1 MPRSDDP
8 SRKIF
13 GDVDPS
19 CVDYQYFENL
29 STAYW
34 QSEVLFSALELKLF
48 DHIENNGTTTRKL
61 SALSGCTED
70 GLHRLIK
77 AMQRMELIGESD
89 GLWFNSQA
97 ARRYLVAKSPSY
109 MGDLFLYR
117 RTMQDNFRLLTRKI
131 ARDESDAAIGGQ
143 SDVMAD
149 VMADHAAEPV
159 SDSVDNYAERNFNYV
174 KSLDQLARQ
183 KSKEILEILIRETCE
198 PPVLDIGG
206 GAGSLCRFLV
216 AWLSG
221 SERKKEILHHVPDT
235 LSKALPEAPGSLP
248 GVLMDLPE
256 VIEVARKIYPD
267 ETDWQGIETIAADF
281 RFFTFPK
288 ERSFG
293 LIVMSNF
300 LHAYGQKEARRL
312 LEKAIGLLKPGGK
325 ILIHDYFPDRQGRNP
340 RKGAIYD
347 LAMMLNTYDGR
358 CHETSS
364 VVSWLDAAGIRK
376 SVVIDLE
383 TDSTLI
389 LAGENLSA
397 DHLVPMPFQWADIAV
412 TAGFRRAVPIPAEK
426 IVTAPWVR
434 LKCRYGCRGFGKGL
448 QCPPNG
454 RDDIETKR
462 LLNSYKW
469 ALLLEGTPPGRQF
482 HQRLLDIEKKAFLS
496 GLHKAFV
503 LGAGPCT
510 VCDKC
515 PGEGACSRGDLA
527 RPSMEA
533 SGIDVYET
541 AKAADL
547 YLAPVKE
554 KRQYVKYI
562 GLLLLE

>member
-34 QSEVLFSALELKLF
+34 QSEVFFSALELRLF
-48 DHIENNGTTTRKL
+48 DHIENNGATTRKL
-61 SALSGCTED
+61 SVLTGCMED
-70 GLHRLIK
+70 RLHRLLT
-77 AMQRMELIGESD
+77 AMQRMELIGNSN

-97 ARRYLVAKSPSY
+97 ARRYLVVKSPSY
-109 MGDLFLYR
+109 MGDIFLYR

-131 ARDESDAAIGGQ
+131 ARDESAAAIGEQ
-143 SDVMAD
+143 SEHVAD
-149 VMADHAAEPV
+149 LAADPV

-174 KSLDQLARQ
+174 KSLDQLARR
-183 KSKEILEILIRETCE
+183 KSKEILEILIRETWE

-206 GAGSLCRFLV
+206 GAGSLCRFFV
-216 AWLSG
+216 AALSG
-221 SERKKEILHHVPDT
+221 SEQKKEILHHVTHGVPSD
-235 LSKALPEAPGSLP
+235 LSEATGSLP
-248 GVLMDLPE
+248 GVLLDLPE
-256 VIEVARKIYPD
+256 VIEAGRKIYPN
-267 ETDWQGIETIAADF
+267 ETDWQGIETIGADF
-281 RFFTFPK
+281 RFHIFPE

-300 LHAYGQKEARRL
+300 LHAYGQKEASRL

-347 LAMMLNTYDGR
+347 IAMMLNTYEGR
-358 CHETSS
+358 CHEASS
-364 VVSWLDAAGIRK
+364 VVSWLDAAGMRK

-434 LKCRYGCRGFGKGL
+434 LKCRYGCRGFGKNL

-454 RDDIETKR
+454 RGDVETKR

-482 HQRLLDIEKKAFLS
+482 HQQLIGLEKKAFLS

-515 PGEGACSRGDLA
+515 SGEGACNRSDLA

-554 KRQYVKYI
+554 KGQYVKYI
-562 GLLLLE
+562 GLLLLG